1 MEKVA
6 YMIVLNDNTSGESS
20 YVIPS
25 MPEIK
30 NVLYRSYPEAKK
42 ALLEIVAKF
51 GEFVPAAY
59 GSAYPYDNTTFEKE
73 LMTKEFALLGWVIVA
88 SEEEDEP
95 ASRIPLGL
103 LKIAYSG

>member
-20 YVIPS
+20 FVIPS

-42 ALLEIVAKF
+42 SLLEIVTKF

-73 LMTKEFALLGWVIVA
+73 LTTKEFALLGWVIVA

-95 ASRIPLGL
+95 AARIPLGL
-103 LKIAYSG
+103 LKLAYSG